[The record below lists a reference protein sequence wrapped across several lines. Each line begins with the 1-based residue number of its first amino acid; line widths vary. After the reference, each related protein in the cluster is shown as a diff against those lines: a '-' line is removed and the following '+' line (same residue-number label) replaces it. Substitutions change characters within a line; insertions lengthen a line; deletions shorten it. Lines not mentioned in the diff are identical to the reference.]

1 MSSQNRSCDPS
12 RNYGCY
18 PTLSPLTAGQ
28 LGNLVPCNHCG
39 GVEFLIRDPDW
50 TTVCKKCGQ
59 VLSTAVGSN
68 ALKSANSQKLQIQYG
83 LDHLIVL
90 NKTGGIW
97 AYPEYEDTTPIS
109 AESWPRIVSIASAED
124 LLVGLRSDGRLL
136 FECSEPDEAF
146 QALEHVL
153 RNWSDVADIAAAD
166 HIVGLFQDGTVRAT
180 GDNDYGQCRVQN
192 WRNITAIAVGWDHTV
207 GLRTDGTVQ
216 AVGKNDKNQCD
227 VSQWTNVT
235 AIDAASSHTI
245 ALCSDGT
252 VRATG
257 DNEDGQCDIQSWS
270 NILAISTESYF
281 TVGLRK
287 DGTVLTTRNNY
298 YSQHNVQQWSDVVEI
313 ATTHSAIIG
322 IQRDGTVLCT
332 DSNLLE
338 KLKVALT

>member
-1 MSSQNRSCDPS
+1 MSNQNRCDPS
-12 RNYGCY
+12 TNYGCY

-28 LGNLVPCNHCG
+28 PGNFIRCKHCG
-39 GVEFLIRDPDW
+39 GVEFLVRDPDW
-50 TTVCKKCGQ
+50 TTVCKKCGHILSSAARNTPPKNAGDHKLQ
-59 VLSTAVGSN
+59 VQDYIDGLLSTHT
-68 ALKSANSQKLQIQYG
+68 I
-83 LDHLIVL
+83 IL
-90 NKTGGIW
+90 NKSGGIW
-97 AYPEYEDTTPIS
+97 AFPDYTDVAPLS
-109 AESWPRIVSIASAED
+109 VESWPKVVTIASTRD
-124 LLVGLRSDGRLL
+124 LFVGLRSDGSLI
-136 FECSEPDEAF
+136 FENLDDK
-146 QALEHVL
+146 LESVL
-153 RNWSDVADIAAAD
+153 RNWTNVADIAAAD

-180 GDNDYGQCRVQN
+180 GDNYHGQCRVQN
-192 WRNITAIAVGWDHTV
+192 WRNITAIAIGLDHTV

-235 AIDAASSHTI
+235 AIAAASSHTI

-257 DNEDGQCDIQSWS
+257 DNEYGQCDIQSWS

-287 DGTVLTTRNNY
+287 DGTILTTRNNY
-298 YSQHNVQQWSDVVEI
+298 DSHHNVQQWSDVVEI

-332 DSNLLE
+332 DANLLE